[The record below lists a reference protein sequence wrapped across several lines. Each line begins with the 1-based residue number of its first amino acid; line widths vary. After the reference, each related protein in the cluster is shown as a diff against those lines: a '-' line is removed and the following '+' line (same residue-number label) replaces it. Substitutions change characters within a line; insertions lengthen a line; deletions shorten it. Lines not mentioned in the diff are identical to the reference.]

1 VIEFHPDA
9 VREIATIAAQVNG
22 RSNNIGARRL
32 HTVMER
38 LLDEL
43 SFSAPDIGPQTV
55 QITRDYVRQRL
66 ADLAADEEL
75 SNYIL

>member
-1 VIEFHPDA
+1 MGGLIEA
-9 VREIATIAAQVNG
+9 LANSEWRRALRQRREF
-22 RSNNIGARRL
+22 S
-32 HTVMER
+32 
-38 LLDEL
+38 
-43 SFSAPDIGPQTV
+43 SAPDIGPQTV